1 MKVLDLDLLLP
12 KDAEIIWQGKTWFLP
27 ADLPSKQALVVI
39 SLQEELTR
47 GKISAYR
54 EVIKLYTELLKIK
67 NTLGNNEIEKKMMYK
82 GGFFKLI
89 PFVFV
94 DLLTE
99 GGKKSLNLDET
110 TYEDVEIKLHG
121 KNLILPGD
129 LIVTHAFAIMEAG
142 EQLASGNKQEA
153 YKQIIN
159 SLEEI
164 IKIKNEGIKTG
175 VLADLSFKQLMELIV
190 FVSKEILGG
199 IITEDE
205 DIEKKTLTEMEKN
218 KEI

>member
-1 MKVLDLDLLLP
+1 MQFYLN
-12 KDAEIIWQGKTWFLP
+12 IF
-27 ADLPSKQALVVI
+27 I
-39 SLQEELTR
+39 STF
-47 GKISAYR
+47 I
-54 EVIKLYTELLKIK
+54 KIK
-67 NTLGNNEIEKKMMYK
+67 GYFTYFCEKINKDK
-82 GGFFKLI
+82 RNKFEK
-89 PFVFV
+89 
-94 DLLTE
+94 T
-99 GGKKSLNLDET
+99 SLNLDET

-199 IITEDE
+199 ITTEDE

>member
-1 MKVLDLDLLLP
+1 ML
-12 KDAEIIWQGKTWFLP
+12 FR
-27 ADLPSKQALVVI
+27 S
-39 SLQEELTR
+39 
-47 GKISAYR
+47 GKISAYK
-54 EVIKLYTELLKIK
+54 EVIKLCTELLKIR

-82 GGFFKLI
+82 GGFLKLI

-99 GGKKSLNLDET
+99 GGRKSINLDET
-110 TYEDVEIKLHG
+110 TYEDVEIKLHS
-121 KNLILPGD
+121 KSLILPGD
-129 LIVTHAFAIMEAG
+129 LTVGHAFAIMEAG

-153 YKQIIN
+153 YKQVIN

-175 VLADLSFKQLMELIV
+175 VLADLSFKQLMELIT

-205 DIEKKTLTEMEKN
+205 DIEKKTLTEMEMEKN
-218 KEI
+218 KKI